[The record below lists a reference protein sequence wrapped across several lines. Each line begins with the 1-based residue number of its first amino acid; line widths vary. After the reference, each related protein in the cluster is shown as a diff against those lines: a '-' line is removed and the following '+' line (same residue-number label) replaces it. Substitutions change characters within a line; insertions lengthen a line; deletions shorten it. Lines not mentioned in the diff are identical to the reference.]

1 MLKNPKNIRFRRP
14 RCGHFAGRQAKNDVN
29 SNLRSIHSCIAT
41 SLDDWRINSTFYL
54 YHNNTSPLQN
64 RAMAAQA
71 GIGVTL
77 ITVGH
82 RLKVSAVKADGAA
95 AASGNVKVGDFLVA
109 LNGICVTSEAHAKQ
123 LILSTFGS
131 SLQAELSRGGQSINV
146 TLWRSGVSAEAK
158 CETLEQSKA
167 SSLHFT
173 MPSSSSVAITPLHS
187 SRPADRFIYNS
198 PITPWPQRMP
208 SENSATPQTPAEDRV
223 LSIGD
228 PVAPDHEPFFIPHF
242 PIQLP
247 AELQTLPRF
256 SFETLVLS
264 ESHSD
269 SPIAQYHSLDAI
281 SCIGEGAVA
290 QSRGCVFAVA
300 LFDDRSAAIIPHTSL
315 LNVESGLVPI
325 PCSHSSQVSTAEGL
339 LPRVNFWTIFSVASD
354 TNRVTF
360 AAVPPLSVM
369 LFPGTGLFHT
379 KATILDMC
387 LPDTPRV
394 CACVRGYSLALP
406 RHFQNLKQLHL
417 FGDKKAAKALRLQLT
432 EARQSKVTSPE
443 KGEDCIAEFEI
454 FLLGKVDLGVCF
466 GTAGILDHR
475 LEFRA
480 IAPSIVDI
488 EVLVLKTR
496 YLQNLVD
503 LLLYE
508 CEIGPDGAAVLAKI
522 LSSDS
527 HRLNYLSLTRNPL
540 NDDGC
545 SGICN
550 SLIGN
555 TCLTELSLGRVNATS
570 ITADH
575 VSNLLLRNSVIKKI
589 SLYENP
595 IEEAGFLKIFDALQ
609 TNSSLTSLSFQECSM
624 FNHFCATELKRLLQ
638 SNVNLIHVGL
648 SGNPIGR
655 EMDQEIEYM
664 YGPFQCF
671 LKQSSFAP

>member
-1 MLKNPKNIRFRRP
+1 MSSVQI
-14 RCGHFAGRQAKNDVN
+14 
-29 SNLRSIHSCIAT
+29 
-41 SLDDWRINSTFYL
+41 
-54 YHNNTSPLQN
+54 

-77 ITVGH
+77 ITVDH
-82 RLKVSAVKADGAA
+82 RLKVSAIKADGAA

-123 LILSTFGS
+123 LILGTFGS
-131 SLQAELSRGGQSINV
+131 SLRVELSRSGQSIYV
-146 TLWRSGVSAEAK
+146 TLWRSGVDAEAK
-158 CETLEQSKA
+158 CETLEKSKA

-173 MPSSSSVAITPLHS
+173 LPSSSSVAMTPLHS
-187 SRPADRFIYNS
+187 SRPADRFIDNP
-198 PITPWPQRMP
+198 PITPGPQR
-208 SENSATPQTPAEDRV
+208 SENPATPQTPAEDRIR
-223 LSIGD
+223 SYGD
-228 PVAPDHEPFFIPHF
+228 PVAPDREPFFLPDF

-247 AELQTLPRF
+247 AELQALPRF
-256 SFETLVLS
+256 TFETLVLS
-264 ESHSD
+264 ESDSD

-281 SCIGEGAVA
+281 TCIGEGAVA

-300 LFDDRSAAIIPHTSL
+300 LFDDHSAAIIPHTSL
-315 LNVESGLVPI
+315 LNVESGPAPL
-325 PCSHSSQVSTAEGL
+325 PCNHSSQISTEEG
-339 LPRVNFWTIFSVASD
+339 PQPCVAFWTIFSVASD
-354 TNRVTF
+354 TNHVTF

-369 LFPGTGLFHT
+369 LFPGTGLFYT

-387 LPDTPRV
+387 LPDIPCV
-394 CACVRGYSLALP
+394 CACVRGYSLAFP
-406 RHFQNLKQLHL
+406 RHFQNLKQLHV
-417 FGDKKAAKALRLQLT
+417 FGDKKTAKALRLQLT
-432 EARQSKVTSPE
+432 EARQSKAPSPE
-443 KGEDCIAEFEI
+443 KGEDCMAEFEI

-466 GTAGILDHR
+466 GVAGILDHR

-480 IAPSIVDI
+480 IAPSIFDI
-488 EVLVLKTR
+488 EVLVSKTR

-522 LSSDS
+522 LASDS
-527 HRLNYLSLTRNPL
+527 HRLNYLSLTKNPL
-540 NDDGC
+540 NDEGC
-545 SGICN
+545 SSICN

-555 TCLTELSLGRVNATS
+555 ACLTELSLGHVNATS

-575 VSNLLLRNSVIKKI
+575 VFNLLSRNTVIKKL

-609 TNSSLTSLSFQECSM
+609 TNSSLTSLSFQECPM

-655 EMDQEIEYM
+655 EIDQVIEYM
-664 YGPFQCF
+664 YVPIQFF
-671 LKQSSFAP
+671 LKQSSFVL